1 MSSTR
6 QVTPSAAHT
15 KLIND
20 ALANYTKITG
30 ITLSENPY
38 ASTLKQSNSPKDIL
52 KLLKKQGQ
60 EFEEYRKGDHRLIS
74 YLSPAVKVFQAFS
87 KILGGVGGLVS
98 HTCHLAS
105 LLT

>member
-6 QVTPSAAHT
+6 QVTPSTAHT

-30 ITLSENPY
+30 ISLSENRY
-38 ASTLKQSNSPKDIL
+38 ATTLEQSKSSEDIL
-52 KLLKKQGQ
+52 NLLKKQGR
-60 EFEEYRKGDHRLIS
+60 EFEEYRKGDHRLIT

-87 KILGGVGGLVS
+87 RILGGVGGLVS
-98 HTCHLAS
+98 HTCHLAN